1 MTAIRF
7 PVSLSFT
14 FAFRAQVRSG
24 QVRSGQWLSICVTS
38 ASPQNG
44 QSHTNA
50 TKGMNI
56 ITLDR
61 HHGYNMGH
69 NNRGPTRLKK
79 LLPGMQHVNS
89 TTETSSK
96 LPLQKIP
103 IHTDEQTEDPKRI

>member
-1 MTAIRF
+1 MCIRDR
-7 PVSLSFT
+7 L
-14 FAFRAQVRSG
+14 RSG
-24 QVRSGQWLSICVTS
+24 QVRSMVIDLRNLRLSTKWTD
-38 ASPQNG
+38 
-44 QSHTNA
+44 SHTNA

-61 HHGYNMGH
+61 NHGYNMGH

-89 TTETSSK
+89 TKETSSK